1 MRRLYIDRRPHHK
14 KREKASGSSRSNT
27 HTSTSI
33 SPKPKQQAGSRK
45 QVARGLKK
53 QAAGIMQK
61 PNAVRKNCCGQWL
74 RRTCPHASNKTLHK
88 KSQLCSQQPK
98 KQASGNQRKPDKAR
112 SSHQAATRTLS
123 GSQVA
128 AGSEGQGAS
137 SQDLCHGWRS
147 QHCHHTLLLQFSAP
161 ISECRGSSLAI
172 LETAA
177 CSLCTN
183 VANVPGSLP
192 SKKKRSVSL

>member
-27 HTSTSI
+27 HTSTSV

-98 KQASGNQRKPDKAR
+98 KQASGNQRKPDKAT
-112 SSHQAATRTLS
+112 SSHQVATRTLS
-123 GSQVA
+123 GSPQQQA
-128 AGSEGQGAS
+128 ARGRVQAAKTSAMDGGVSTATT
-137 SQDLCHGWRS
+137 LCCCS
-147 QHCHHTLLLQFSAP
+147 FLLPSMNEKAFRLQSLKPPSAAFS
-161 ISECRGSSLAI
+161 
-172 LETAA
+172 
-177 CSLCTN
+177 
-183 VANVPGSLP
+183 VPGSQP
-192 SKKKRSVSL
+192 SKKGL

>member
-1 MRRLYIDRRPHHK
+1 MQRLCVHRRPHHK
-14 KREKASGSSRSNT
+14 KREKASGSSRSNP
-27 HTSTSI
+27 HTRITKRT
-33 SPKPKQQAGSRK
+33 KPTQQAGSRK

-61 PNAVRKNCCGQWL
+61 PNAVRQNCCGQWL
-74 RRTCPHASNKTLHK
+74 RRTCPHACNKTLHK

-161 ISECRGSSLAI
+161 LSECRGSSLAI

-192 SKKKRSVSL
+192 SKKRRSVSL